1 MPSGKRPF
9 IIDYRAAMILPVLP
23 EKMIDMMEARSSA
36 VSKRRITFMT
46 RQLVAAYRYSTYAT
60 LVLISATMSQSDA
73 QSSASVVDFGTY
85 NVVKLVFGVNAV
97 GFGPAGTQGTVLL
110 GWRENFNAHGFGVG
124 TFYLKAPKG
133 TIPTGFQND
142 DVLGLVTLW
151 NDVKGS
157 KEALTVATSGGADC
171 ILHDFRLLISTQH
184 KPSLLVLADREMG
197 ETFVDEERVTFKIY
211 TLTQNIETMPGRPTF
226 YFDLTDQRV
235 AKRKYCDVEKA
246 FQDELG
252 LGDYRN
258 RLR

>member
-1 MPSGKRPF
+1 
-9 IIDYRAAMILPVLP
+9 MILPVLP